1 MQSFSQNASECRQ
14 NMDIRCFLTCSLRAR
29 EPWGWVADGG
39 NRSFKMREFNCVNL
53 ELSFCFILLPIL
65 PSSAVSA
72 LQGDWAESYA
82 ALGTNSSTSSRG
94 FRVQVEKAKLEE
106 VSSEN
111 LRSFERSPVAS
122 RDPQGSASRSFST
135 ESPQGSQ
142 GFQHDGS
149 ELVRWKSFCD
159 LKRVW

>member
-1 MQSFSQNASECRQ
+1 MIMKESC
-14 NMDIRCFLTCSLRAR
+14 C
-29 EPWGWVADGG
+29 
-39 NRSFKMREFNCVNL
+39 
-53 ELSFCFILLPIL
+53 LSFLKAVCFGGLCHL
-65 PSSAVSA
+65 

-82 ALGTNSSTSSRG
+82 ALGRNSSTSSRG

-142 GFQHDGS
+142 SFQHDGS

-159 LKRVW
+159 LKRVWWKGRVCQDARDADQWGFYASNNPLEQRKIKEHWEDL